1 MGCFATGEPTDL
13 DFGWLKKPTIVVV
26 GSKAS
31 VVGPEAASFT
41 KMYVIVDG
49 EKKTTEFD
57 KNSID
62 LSDFGVLEVKAVIE
76 DANGN
81 ITKSIALKFKR

>member
-1 MGCFATGEPTDL
+1 MEEAELMRDRKPNGDLPDVNFGKLTTDAELRFWGMGCFATGEPTDL

-41 KMYVIVDG
+41 KMYVIVDC
-49 EKKTTEFD
+49 
-57 KNSID
+57 
-62 LSDFGVLEVKAVIE
+62 A
-76 DANGN
+76 
-81 ITKSIALKFKR
+81 